1 MRAARLH
8 EYETGRLVVGEIDDP
23 VPSDPF
29 DVIVRVGGAGVCRT
43 DLHILE
49 GLWADWVPA
58 PPFTPGHETAG
69 WVEAVGSGVSTVAV
83 GDTVIVHT
91 FMTCGLCRPCR
102 SGIDQHCDRQV
113 APGITVDGG
122 FAEFLR
128 TTERAVVR
136 VDPSLAPKDIAAMAD
151 AGLTAYH
158 AVTKAIGL
166 LHPGS
171 RAVVVG
177 AGGLGLIGVQLLRA
191 LTTAEVIVV
200 EPRESAREQAL
211 ARGAHH
217 ALDADDGQVDAV
229 LELTDGRGAEAVF
242 DFIGGFGSTSNALA
256 MTRRPGSTFIVG
268 YGETLSVPTMELI
281 VKEINIVG
289 NTAGTYNDLV
299 DLMRLAAAGLVELPA
314 ETYPI
319 EDVNQALA
327 DLRDGRLSGR
337 AVLVP

>member
-8 EYETGRLVVGEIDDP
+8 EYESGTLVVDEIDDLEP
-23 VPSDPF
+23 RDPF

-49 GLWADWVPA
+49 GQWADWVPR
-58 PPFTPGHETAG
+58 PPFTLGHETAG
-69 WVEAVGSGVSTVAV
+69 WVEAIGSGVTTVEV

-122 FAEFLR
+122 FAELLR
-128 TTERAVVR
+128 TTERATVR
-136 VDPSLAPKDIAAMAD
+136 VDASLHPKDIAAMAD
-151 AGLTAYH
+151 AGLAAYH
-158 AVTKAIGL
+158 AVNKAVAL

-171 RAVVVG
+171 RAVIVG

-191 LTTAEVIVV
+191 LTTAEVTVV
-200 EPRESAREQAL
+200 EPREAAREQAL
-211 ARGAHH
+211 QYGAHH
-217 ALDADDGQVDAV
+217 VVDADAKQLERV
-229 LELTDGRGAEAVF
+229 LDLTDGRGAEVVF
-242 DFIGGFGSTSNALA
+242 DFIGGFGSTSNALS

-281 VKEINIVG
+281 VKEVTIVG

-299 DLMRLAAAGLVELPA
+299 DLMHLAAAGRVTLPA
-314 ETYPI
+314 QTYPL
-319 EDVNQALA
+319 EDVNTALA
-327 DLRDGRLSGR
+327 DLREGRLTGR